1 MIKALIFDA
10 DGPLYHRGSEVKSQ
24 KVALL
29 REFGY
34 EGDFQD
40 FEAAYDKEK
49 FKGYVQAET
58 AQEMFANILASLG
71 LKSSAIQAA
80 TFTEEFNAIQRLITA
95 SPEAKV
101 TLRLLRQSGY
111 KICVLTDSFYPADE
125 KWAWF
130 QELGMDDYIDDI
142 VSSYDIKALK
152 DTKEAYDVCLNLLK
166 EDAGRT
172 LFVGHQQYEMDGA
185 KKAGI
190 TSVALLPIAIP
201 KDIHADYVLRSLS
214 ELESLLKRL

>member
-24 KVALL
+24 KIALL

-34 EGDFQD
+34 EGDFKV
-40 FEAAYDKEK
+40 FE
-49 FKGYVQAET
+49 
-58 AQEMFANILASLG
+58 ANILASLG
-71 LKSSAIQAA
+71 LKSSAIQSA
-80 TFTEEFNAIQRLITA
+80 TFTEKFNAIQRLVTE
-95 SPEAKV
+95 SPEAKA

-142 VSSYDIKALK
+142 VSSYDIKALN
-152 DTKEAYDVCLNLLK
+152 DTKEAYDICLGLLK

-185 KKAGI
+185 KKAGVI
-190 TSVALLPIAIP
+190 SVALLPIAIP
-201 KDIHADYVLRSLS
+201 KDIQADYLLRSLS